1 MEKKSEVFVNLCIVL
16 HILCNFVYSVK
27 VQK

>member
-1 MEKKSEVFVNLCIVL
+1 MGMGKKSEVFANLCIVL

-27 VQK
+27 V